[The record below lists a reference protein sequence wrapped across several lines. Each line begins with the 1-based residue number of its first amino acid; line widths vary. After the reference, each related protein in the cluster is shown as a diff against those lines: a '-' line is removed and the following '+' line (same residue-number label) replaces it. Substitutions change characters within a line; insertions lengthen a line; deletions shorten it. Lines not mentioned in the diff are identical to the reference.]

1 MTVPAKAEMPRIA
14 YTACNGTEDE
24 DVFSQQNL
32 PRNARWGH
40 LNGLH
45 RTRPYHL
52 LLHGGD
58 QLYADALW
66 KDCPSLKAWT
76 PCPPA
81 KRIAAPFTPA
91 MAEEAE
97 AFYFDLYCRQWSQ
110 AEVGGPAVHRS
121 LDHDVGRPRHLR
133 RLGLPP

>member
-1 MTVPAKAEMPRIA
+1 MPRIA

-45 RTRPYHL
+45 RTRPFHL

-66 KDCPSLKAWT
+66 NECPSLKAWNAL
-76 PCPPA
+76 PA
-81 KRIAAPFTPA
+81 REALAAPFTPA
-91 MAEEAE
+91 MA
-97 AFYFDLYCRQWSQ
+97 S
-110 AEVGGPAVHRS
+110 EVGSLLLRSLLPAVELRPNWRRCYPPSRRS
-121 LDHDVGRPRHLR
+121 
-133 RLGLPP
+133 